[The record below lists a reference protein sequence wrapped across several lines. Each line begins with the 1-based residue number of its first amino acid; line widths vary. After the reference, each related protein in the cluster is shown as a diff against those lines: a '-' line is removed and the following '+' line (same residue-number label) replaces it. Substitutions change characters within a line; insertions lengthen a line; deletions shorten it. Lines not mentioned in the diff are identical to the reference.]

1 VTYEVVWS
9 ERALDQAA
17 GFLADDPAG
26 LEQLLA
32 AVDMLA
38 EEPRPEATAE
48 YGSPD
53 VRRMH
58 VGRYRVLY
66 DVNDTTVTVVVI
78 HAGRIG

>member
-1 VTYEVVWS
+1 MTYEVVWS

-17 GFLADDPAG
+17 GFLADDPDG
-26 LEQLLA
+26 LAQLMA
-32 AVDMLA
+32 AVDLLA
-38 EEPRPEATAE
+38 DEPRPEGTAE

-78 HAGRIG
+78 HAGRTG